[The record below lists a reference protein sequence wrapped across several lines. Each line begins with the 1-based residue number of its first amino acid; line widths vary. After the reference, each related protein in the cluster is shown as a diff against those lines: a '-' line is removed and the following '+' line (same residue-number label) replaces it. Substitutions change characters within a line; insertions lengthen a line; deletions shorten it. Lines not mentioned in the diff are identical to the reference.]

1 MLTVSQTLP
10 VFRIF
15 DVGKAVSFYVDYLGF
30 AVDWEHRFEPGM
42 PAYMQVTLGGL
53 SLHLSE
59 HHGDCCPGGSVFVWT
74 TGLDAYYETIR
85 RKDYKYLRP
94 GVEETFYGARCLKLL
109 DPFGNKILL
118 NEKIESAS

>member
-15 DVGKAVSFYVDYLGF
+15 DVDKAKSFYVDYLGF
-30 AVDWEHRFEPGM
+30 KIDWQHQFEPGM
-42 PAYMQVTLGGL
+42 PTYMQVTLGDF

-59 HHGDCCPGGSVFVWT
+59 HHGDCCPGGSVFVWM
-74 TGLDAYYETIR
+74 TGLDAYYATI
-85 RKDYKYLRP
+85 KDKNYKYLRP
-94 GVEETFYGARCLKLL
+94 GIQDEFYGARCLKLL